1 MISAALRELLVLA
14 IVAHHTDQHPGML
27 HACDARDC
35 RETWIDLRDLIDM
48 EAQLAGIR
56 EMGRVA

>member
-14 IVAHHTDQHPGML
+14 IVAHHTDGHQRML

-35 RETWIDLRDLIDM
+35 RETWLDLRNLIDM
-48 EAQLAGIR
+48 ERQMSGIR